1 MKDGRMWWMG
11 ALLAALAACGSG
23 RHSPAGFRLP
33 ENGDPERAR
42 NPSVRDCGSW
52 LEGRMVSAG
61 SESAPWEG
69 TSCGPRAGWVSLAA
83 WRGGPAAIL
92 EMQGQARA

>member
-1 MKDGRMWWMG
+1 
-11 ALLAALAACGSG
+11 
-23 RHSPAGFRLP
+23 
-33 ENGDPERAR
+33 
-42 NPSVRDCGSW
+42 
-52 LEGRMVSAG
+52 MVSAG

-69 TSCGPRAGWVSLAA
+69 TSCGLRAGWVSLAA